1 MDHIKSFSRYLRSEK
16 RCSEHTL
23 AAYEN
28 DVRAFLDFLGSSDTS
43 ALLSVSTRD
52 IRGWI
57 ISMSES
63 GMSPR
68 TIHRR
73 ISALRTLYKHL
84 QVLGEIDHNP
94 ATIINL
100 PKIPRRLPQFVQEQ
114 AMTQLLDNNN
124 FGEGYEGIRNKLIIE
139 LFYDTGMRL
148 AEMISLRLSDVDM
161 NSRFVKV
168 QGKRSRE
175 RIIPLPGEC
184 YILLKKYLD
193 IRTETFGANASPWLF
208 LTSKGEKV
216 YPKLIYRIVHSSL
229 ATVTTLSKKSPHV
242 LRHTYASVLLNR
254 GADLNAIKELLGHA
268 NLNATQVYTHTTF
281 EQLNAI
287 YKQAHPR
294 A

>member
-1 MDHIKSFSRYLRSEK
+1 
-16 RCSEHTL
+16 
-23 AAYEN
+23 
-28 DVRAFLDFLGSSDTS
+28 
-43 ALLSVSTRD
+43 
-52 IRGWI
+52 
-57 ISMSES
+57 
-63 GMSPR
+63 
-68 TIHRR
+68 
-73 ISALRTLYKHL
+73 
-84 QVLGEIDHNP
+84 
-94 ATIINL
+94 
-100 PKIPRRLPQFVQEQ
+100 
-114 AMTQLLDNNN
+114 MTQLLDNNN

-184 YILLKKYLD
+184 YTLLKKYLD
-193 IRTETFGANASPWLF
+193 IRTETFGAYASPWLF